1 MKSDDATAAIAKHGS
16 QTKAAAALGITRGK
30 LRRLLAKA
38 GPKPAAPAVAAQSRI
53 RGRSL
58 SEFRAQYDLETI
70 VPQRVGAAL
79 KALGSTWLY
88 EAEFVKAAGVTT
100 AQLSMFR
107 DRYAA
112 HIVNVK
118 DSRRVWVGSAAV
130 ARQMGEML

>member
-1 MKSDDATAAIAKHGS
+1 MKSDDATAAISKHGS
-16 QTKAAAALGITRGK
+16 QTKAAAALGISRGK

-38 GPKPAAPAVAAQSRI
+38 GQKPAAPVGKPGI
-53 RGRSL
+53 RERSIA
-58 SEFRAQYDLETI
+58 EFRAQYDLETI